1 MTIRSMLVP
10 VDGTERSAAS
20 LKTALVVAKE
30 LDAHLEALH
39 VKPDAR
45 EAVPLL
51 GEGMSGT
58 MIEEMIDLAER
69 ESVAR
74 ADRARAQYDAAV
86 ASSGMVSCDSPP
98 GPGGA
103 CITWREE
110 TGREDETVAW
120 RGRLSDLIV
129 AARPSG
135 DAEAAAALTLNAAL
149 FESGRPVLV
158 VPPTPIE
165 SMGRTVAIAWNGSA
179 QAARAVAAAMPLL
192 QAAES
197 VRILTISSEKTP
209 AAVGAELSNYLSWH
223 NVSAETVSS
232 EEIEGAVGADVIG
245 KAGGTDLLVM
255 GAYTHSRLR
264 QLILGGVT
272 RYVLE
277 HAEIPVLMSH

>member
-1 MTIRSMLVP
+1 MPIRSMVVP
-10 VDGTERSAAS
+10 VDGTDRSESA
-20 LKTALVVAKE
+20 LKTALAVAKE

-39 VKPDAR
+39 VRPDAR

-69 ESVAR
+69 ESDAR
-74 ADRARAQYDAAV
+74 AKRARAQFDACV
-86 ASSGMVSCDSPP
+86 AEFGVVACDGPP

-120 RGRLSDLIV
+120 RGRLADLIV
-129 AARPSG
+129 AARPNG

-158 VPPTPIE
+158 APPEPV
-165 SMGRTVAIAWNGSA
+165 SGVGRTVAIAWNGSA

-197 VRILTISSEKTP
+197 VRILTVASEKTP
-209 AAVGAELSNYLSWH
+209 AAMGDELSKYLSWH
-223 NVSAETVSS
+223 NVSAETITS
-232 EEIEGAVGADVIG
+232 EEIEGAVGADVMG
-245 KAGGTDLLVM
+245 KAVGADLLVM

-277 HAEIPVLMSH
+277 NATIPVLMSH

>member
-1 MTIRSMLVP
+1 MSIRSMLVA
-10 VDGTERSAAS
+10 VDGTERSDGV
-20 LKTALVVAKE
+20 LNTALAIARQ

-51 GEGMSGT
+51 GEGMSGA

-69 ESVAR
+69 EADAR
-74 ADRARAQYDAAV
+74 AARARAQFDAAV
-86 ASSGMVSCDSPP
+86 AETGVPTCDAPP
-98 GPGGA
+98 GPGGV
-103 CITWREE
+103 CVTWRQE

-129 AARPSG
+129 AARPAG
-135 DAEAAAALTLNAAL
+135 DAEAASALVLNAAL

-158 VPPTPIE
+158 VPPAPVGE
-165 SMGRTVAIAWNGSA
+165 VGRTIAIAWNGSA

-192 QAAES
+192 QAAAS
-197 VRILTISSEKTP
+197 VRILTISSAATP
-209 AAVGAELSNYLSWH
+209 AAAGEELSKYLHWH
-223 NVSAETVSS
+223 GISAETVTS
-232 EEIEGAVGADVIG
+232 EEIEGAVGADVLG
-245 KAGGTDLLVM
+245 KAGGADLLVM

-277 HAEIPVLMSH
+277 NASIPVLMSH